1 MISPKAEHASS
12 NAFQLKPVN
21 RLVASVPLYIQIAE
35 GLLNWVDSG
44 RLAPGDRLPPERDL
58 SQMLGVNRMTLRRAL
73 EMLEAQGLLERRQG
87 AGTYIADRKIER
99 QAGQLVSFTKRMRE
113 QGFTPGARVVSLEER
128 PCGAALAAALRL
140 PTSAPIYD
148 IRRLR
153 FLNGQP
159 VLLEHYTLPSMR
171 FSRLAQYDLEQ
182 HSLYEVL
189 HEHYGVDVHRARLS
203 LEAVLATAY
212 ESEQLLVPLS
222 APLMLERRLSYDAL
236 GAPVEHGEDHYR
248 GDRFQ
253 FVTETAAL
261 AL

>member
-1 MISPKAEHASS
+1 MIPSKSDRASS
-12 NAFQLKPVN
+12 IPVQLRPVN
-21 RLVASVPLYIQIAE
+21 RLVAGVPLYIQIAE

-44 RLAPGDRLPPERDL
+44 RLAPGDRLPAERDL
-58 SQMLGVNRMTLRRAL
+58 SQTLGVNRMTLRRAL
-73 EMLEAQGLLERRQG
+73 ELLAAQGLLERRQG

-113 QGFTPGARVVSLEER
+113 QGFTPGARVVSFEER

-140 PTSAPIYD
+140 PTSAPVYD

-159 VLLEHYTLPSMR
+159 VLLEHYTLPIMR
-171 FSRLAQYDLEQ
+171 FSRLAQYDLE
-182 HSLYEVL
+182 HNSLYEVL
-189 HEHYGVDVHRARLS
+189 HTHYGVDVHRARLS